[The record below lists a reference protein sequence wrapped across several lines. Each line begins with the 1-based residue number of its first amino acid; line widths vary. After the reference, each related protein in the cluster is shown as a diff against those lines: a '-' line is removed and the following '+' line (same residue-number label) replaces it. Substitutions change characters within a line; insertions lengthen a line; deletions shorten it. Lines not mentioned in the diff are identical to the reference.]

1 MIQMKTYK
9 ALFFDVDDTLLDFR
23 AAERE
28 ALRQLF
34 ENEQIELTPE
44 MVQQYKKINQELWRE
59 FEDGKRS
66 RDDVLNTRFAAF
78 FKEYGKEVDGVIF
91 ENKYR
96 GYLQEGHQL
105 MDGALEI
112 IMELK
117 DHYDLYIVTNGDYA
131 TQDKRLRASGLQPLF
146 KQIFVSEDT
155 GYQKPM
161 KEFFDYVFAR
171 IPNVSPD
178 QGLIIGDSLNA
189 DIKGG
194 LLYGLDT
201 CWMNFDRKENHTG
214 IVPTYEIQSLEELHQ
229 ILAAISS
236 K

>member
-1 MIQMKTYK
+1 MKAYK

-34 ENEQIELTPE
+34 EDEQIELTPE
-44 MVQQYKKINQELWRE
+44 MVQQYKNINQQLWRE
-59 FEDGKRS
+59 FEEGKRS
-66 RDDVLNTRFAAF
+66 RDDVVNTRFAEF
-78 FKEYGKEVDGVIF
+78 FKVYGKEVDGVLL

-96 GYLQEGHQL
+96 NYLQEGHQL
-105 MDGALEI
+105 MDGALDLI
-112 IMELK
+112 TELK
-117 DHYDLYIVTNGDYA
+117 DHYDLYIVTNGDSA
-131 TQDKRLRASGLQPLF
+131 TQDKRLRAAGLYPFF

-161 KEFFDYVFAR
+161 KEFFDYVFDR
-171 IPNVSPD
+171 IPNLSPE

-194 LLYGLDT
+194 NLYGLDT
-201 CWMNFDRKENHTG
+201 CWFNPEKNANNTG
-214 IVPTYEIQSLEELHQ
+214 ILPTYEINSLNKLYT
-229 ILAAISS
+229 ITSV
-236 K
+236 KMV

>member
-1 MIQMKTYK
+1 MKAYK

-34 ENEQIELTPE
+34 EDEQIELTPE
-44 MVQQYKKINQELWRE
+44 MVQQYKNINQQLWRE
-59 FEDGKRS
+59 FEEGNRS
-66 RDDVLNTRFAAF
+66 RDDVVNTRFAEF
-78 FKEYGKEVDGVIF
+78 FKVYGKEVDGVLL

-96 GYLQEGHQL
+96 NYLQEGHQL
-105 MDGALEI
+105 MDGALDLI
-112 IMELK
+112 TELK
-117 DHYDLYIVTNGDYA
+117 DYYDLYIVTNGDSA
-131 TQDKRLRASGLQPLF
+131 TQDKRLRAAGLYPFF

-161 KEFFDYVFAR
+161 KEFFDYVFDR
-171 IPNVSPD
+171 IPNLSPE

-194 LLYGLDT
+194 NLYGLDT
-201 CWMNFDRKENHTG
+201 CWFNPEKNANNTG
-214 IVPTYEIQSLEELHQ
+214 ILPTYEINSLNKLYT
-229 ILAAISS
+229 ITSV
-236 K
+236 KMV

>member
-1 MIQMKTYK
+1 MKAYK

-34 ENEQIELTPE
+34 EDEQIELTPE
-44 MVQQYKKINQELWRE
+44 MVQQYKNINQQLWRE
-59 FEDGKRS
+59 FEEGKRS
-66 RDDVLNTRFAAF
+66 RDDVVNTRFAEF
-78 FKEYGKEVDGVIF
+78 FKVYGKEVDGVLL

-96 GYLQEGHQL
+96 NYLQEGHQL
-105 MDGALEI
+105 MDGALDLI
-112 IMELK
+112 TELK
-117 DHYDLYIVTNGDYA
+117 DYYDLYIVTNGDSA
-131 TQDKRLRASGLQPLF
+131 TQDKRLRAAGLYPFF

-161 KEFFDYVFAR
+161 KEFFDYVFDR
-171 IPNVSPD
+171 IPNLSPE

-194 LLYGLDT
+194 NLYGLDT
-201 CWMNFDRKENHTG
+201 CWFNPEKNANNTG
-214 IVPTYEIQSLEELHQ
+214 ILPTYEINSLNKLYT
-229 ILAAISS
+229 ITSV
-236 K
+236 KMV

>member
-1 MIQMKTYK
+1 MKTYK

-23 AAERE
+23 AAESV

-34 ENEQIELTPE
+34 EDEQIELTPQ
-44 MVQQYKKINQELWRE
+44 MVQQYNQQLWRE
-59 FEDGKRS
+59 FEEGIRN
-66 RDDVLNTRFAAF
+66 RDDVLNTRFSAF
-78 FKEYGKEVDGVIF
+78 FKEYGKEVDGVLL

-96 GYLQEGHQL
+96 GYLQQGHQL
-105 MDGALEI
+105 IDGAIELI
-112 IMELK
+112 TELK
-117 DHYDLYIVTNGDYA
+117 DHYDLYIVTNGDSA
-131 TQDKRLRASGLQPLF
+131 TQDKRLRASGLYPLF
-146 KQIFVSEDT
+146 RRIFVSEDT
-155 GYQKPM
+155 GHQKPM

-171 IPNVSPD
+171 IPNLSPE

-201 CWMNFDRKENHTG
+201 CWMNPDRKENHTD
-214 IVPTYEIQSLEELHQ
+214 IVPTYEIQNLGELHQ
-229 ILAAISS
+229 ILTPISS